1 MKKIAEELNIIR
13 NKNAV
18 KLSKGINKEL
28 KDLEM
33 ANSEFNVEVKYL
45 ENEFNKNGFAGIK
58 KNEKWGVI
66 NSDGKVV
73 IEPVYN
79 IDSNKPNF
87 VGKYYEL
94 NKEYGSS
101 YFVCDI

>member
-1 MKKIAEELNIIR
+1 MEILWKTIKQQNKWGFADENGNI
-13 NKNAV
+13 V
-18 KLSKGINKEL
+18 
-28 KDLEM
+28 
-33 ANSEFNVEVKYL
+33 VECQYDFVT
-45 ENEFNKNGFAGIK
+45 EFNKNGFAGIK
-58 KNEKWGVI
+58 KNGKWGVI